1 MSRMRRLPLVAVLA
15 LALVACGDDG
25 DAATPTSPS
34 PSPQVTST
42 TSSASPETPSS
53 SPSPG
58 AVRTESTP
66 PGSARCT
73 LALGMSVTRDWFE
86 LGAFETLPGIEDS
99 RWELIWASG
108 HDLMLFSNPAAE
120 PYSSEPISPCA
131 EEPDRVLFQIA
142 AIDWT
147 APGLADL
154 LRASL
159 ENIRATWPTVEV
171 VEMIPIVGGPSGE
184 PCRGGD
190 DKNGVTPTVAASL
203 MHPVMNEAIAEVAD
217 GTAVR
222 AGPDLLL
229 ADCAQY
235 RDATGHLA
243 PDGAHFVATQLAE
256 YYGT

>member
-1 MSRMRRLPLVAVLA
+1 MAAVPRFALPVVLAVL
-15 LALVACGDDG
+15 LVACGDDG

-42 TSSASPETPSS
+42 TSSDSPETPSS
-53 SPSPG
+53 SPPPG

-66 PGSARCT
+66 PGPARCT

-86 LGAFETLPGIEDS
+86 LGAFESLPGVEDA

-108 HDLMLFSNPAAE
+108 HDLLLFADPSAE
-120 PYSSEPISPCA
+120 PYALAPISPCA

-142 AIDWT
+142 AVDWT
-147 APGLADL
+147 APGLADQ
-154 LRASL
+154 LRASI

-171 VEMIPIVGGPSGE
+171 VEVVPIVGGPSGA
-184 PCRGGD
+184 PCRSD
-190 DKNGVTPTVAASL
+190 EAKDGVLPTVAASL
-203 MHPVMNEAIAEVAD
+203 MNPVMNEVIAEVAD
-217 GTAVR
+217 GSGVR
-222 AGPDLLL
+222 AGPNLLL
-229 ADCAQY
+229 GDCAQY

-243 PDGAHFVATQLAE
+243 PDGAALVAARLAE